1 MFKRIRPAIDWVKRH
16 KYISVTIVF
25 LLIILFVDDKNM
37 IKHISNQQTIS
48 ELEDEIAEMK
58 RDSAEIVRMQ
68 SQIDYRGDV
77 KAIENIAREKYG
89 MQKDNEDVFI
99 IK

>member
-1 MFKRIRPAIDWVKRH
+1 MFKRIKPAIDWVKRH
-16 KYISVTIVF
+16 KYFSVTIVF

-48 ELEDEIAEMK
+48 ELEDEIAAMK

-77 KAIENIAREKYG
+77 KAIEDIAREKYG

>member
-1 MFKRIRPAIDWVKRH
+1 MFKRIKPAIDWVKRH

-48 ELEDEIAEMK
+48 ELDDEIAAMK
-58 RDSAEIVRMQ
+58 RHSAEIVRMQ

-77 KAIENIAREKYG
+77 KAIEDIAREKYG